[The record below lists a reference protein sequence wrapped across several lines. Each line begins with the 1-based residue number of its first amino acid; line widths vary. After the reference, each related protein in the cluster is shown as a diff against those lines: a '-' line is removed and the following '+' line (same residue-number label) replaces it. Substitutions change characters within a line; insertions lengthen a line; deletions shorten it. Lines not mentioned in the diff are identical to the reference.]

1 MAEDMVAPIASDPVT
16 MSVALTDYRSQRD
29 SAQSRSSAPTTETLL
44 PPVPA
49 PVPTPVP
56 TPAIVPPIEAF
67 AAALA
72 AADQPTP
79 ATDALTALRLTAQ
92 WSPPPSDLT
101 LTDRLV

>member
-1 MAEDMVAPIASDPVT
+1 MAVDMVAPIASDPVT
-16 MSVALTDYRSQRD
+16 TSTALTDYRSQRD
-29 SAQSRSSAPTTETLL
+29 WSPPSSAPIQENLL

-49 PVPTPVP
+49 PVPAPVP
-56 TPAIVPPIEAF
+56 TPAIVPPIEAY

-79 ATDALTALRLTAQ
+79 ATDALAALRLTAR
-92 WSPPPSDLT
+92 WSPPPSDFS